1 MKEWRINLTYKL
13 ILFTIFLITPFILFV
28 ILNGINLIVQRFIV
42 IYTLE
47 ILIFLLSYIVYEV
60 RVRSFYNRLVQK
72 TILLNDQYEIKNSK
86 FFKFLG
92 LDSFSSFE
100 YFFNEELD
108 KVFAE
113 LDYYKSG
120 YFKNEEKKGTE
131 IESNKIELDNK
142 IKELEEIKKVEELE
156 RELLRRGNEFIKQFK
171 KEVYADN
178 TFFEELAF
186 YLDKSF
192 EIERLIVGQK
202 MVEGY
207 KVYNKLS
214 DEIDESISY
223 EMLGEL
229 DKGSYVSHRINKFF
243 RYDVI
248 IIIKIEEKNIGFL
261 MFNVENKEYLNYK
274 KVRDVI
280 EKLFGVLLLIVDFHF
295 KQKIKDEKIEK
306 LSLDVKKLNSQLK
319 ETDANLDV
327 HLEQMSNMYE
337 EIVTLYEVGKK
348 LGKIYEKQNIEK
360 TILVVDDIKE
370 NRDLIVQILSFYGF
384 KTLEA
389 SSGKEALELFDNQE
403 NQKIDLIFMD
413 ILMENLDGLQ
423 TIQIIRKKEKDF
435 NIPIIAL
442 SANVFEE
449 DKKQAINSGAN
460 DFLPKPVEEKDILLM
475 LEKYLNIELIYDD
488 KKDDLERNDISEEL
502 KNLPK
507 EFFQK
512 LNEKILL
519 MDNEAILTL
528 IKEYK
533 LSFELQNHIEN
544 LVNEY
549 KYQELMD
556 LSKNQ

>member
-1 MKEWRINLTYKL
+1 
-13 ILFTIFLITPFILFV
+13 
-28 ILNGINLIVQRFIV
+28 
-42 IYTLE
+42 
-47 ILIFLLSYIVYEV
+47 
-60 RVRSFYNRLVQK
+60 
-72 TILLNDQYEIKNSK
+72 
-86 FFKFLG
+86 
-92 LDSFSSFE
+92 
-100 YFFNEELD
+100 
-108 KVFAE
+108 
-113 LDYYKSG
+113 
-120 YFKNEEKKGTE
+120 
-131 IESNKIELDNK
+131 
-142 IKELEEIKKVEELE
+142 
-156 RELLRRGNEFIKQFK
+156 
-171 KEVYADN
+171 
-178 TFFEELAF
+178 
-186 YLDKSF
+186 
-192 EIERLIVGQK
+192 
-202 MVEGY
+202 
-207 KVYNKLS
+207 
-214 DEIDESISY
+214 
-223 EMLGEL
+223 
-229 DKGSYVSHRINKFF
+229 
-243 RYDVI
+243 
-248 IIIKIEEKNIGFL
+248 
-261 MFNVENKEYLNYK
+261 
-274 KVRDVI
+274 
-280 EKLFGVLLLIVDFHF
+280 
-295 KQKIKDEKIEK
+295 
-306 LSLDVKKLNSQLK
+306 
-319 ETDANLDV
+319 
-327 HLEQMSNMYE
+327 
-337 EIVTLYEVGKK
+337 
-348 LGKIYEKQNIEK
+348 
-360 TILVVDDIKE
+360 VVDDIKE

-435 NIPIIAL
+435 NVPIIAL